1 MRTVHRLS
9 IAPVKSMALQH
20 PDEIRLERY
29 GVPENRSFYLTDTD
43 GRLVSGGKNGSLMR
57 IKAVYDASR
66 EWLSLSFP
74 DGSVV
79 EGEAEALGDRV
90 STSFWSRPVSGRA
103 VVGPWAEAISSFLG
117 WPVLLVKPDRPGDA
131 NDETPVSLLST
142 ASAEELARQAGRSTP
157 VDARRF
163 RMLVELAGC
172 EPHEED
178 TWVGRRLRIGQAVVE
193 VGGPIPRCVVTT
205 LDPDVGV
212 KDFDTLKAVAAYRG
226 VTPDR
231 DINFG
236 VYADVVEPGMIAVG
250 DEAAL
255 IDGKGLTS

>member
-1 MRTVHRLS
+1 
-9 IAPVKSMALQH
+9 MALQH
-20 PDEIRLERY
+20 PDEILLERY
-29 GVPENRSFYLTDTD
+29 GVPENRSFYLTETD

-57 IKAVYDASR
+57 IKAVYDPSR
-66 EWLSLSFP
+66 EWLSLMFP

-79 EGEAEALGDRV
+79 EGKAQALGDPV

-117 WPVLLVKPDRPGDA
+117 RPVLLVKPDRRGDA

-142 ASAEELARQAGRSTP
+142 ASAEELARRAGRSTP

-178 TWVGRRLRIGQAVVE
+178 TWAGRRLRIGQAVVE

-205 LDPDVGV
+205 LDPDQGV

-226 VTPDR
+226 ITPESYF
-231 DINFG
+231 NFG
-236 VYADVVEPGMIAVG
+236 VYSDVLVPLMFAVG
-250 DEAAL
+250 YEVEVMC
-255 IDGKGLTS
+255 GKELT